1 MLASV
6 VLFLLADRE
15 ICKKWISR
23 LCNLESFDPVVKKNR
38 NFFFRYMLNVLR
50 RDLEEKPKKP
60 ADFLQ
65 GDEQV
70 SVGKKCFFVLFS
82 K

>member
-1 MLASV
+1 MRS
-6 VLFLLADRE
+6 LLVDRQ

-50 RDLEEKPKKP
+50 RDLEEKPKK
-60 ADFLQ
+60 DFLQ
-65 GDEQV
+65 AEDQV
-70 SVGKKCFFVLFS
+70 SFLCVRINEIVEFWF
-82 K
+82 